1 MPIDAIQSAIR
12 GPVGESDALTVARP
26 PDFNPIQFNVKRAEI
41 AIPSV
46 IWHLDPGESK
56 LGVMEINLIA
66 ASTADEILRAVK
78 DLQNRGAS
86 HFILDLRNNP
96 GGLLT
101 AGVDISRL
109 FLKDGMVIE
118 QQYRGQ
124 PVESFK
130 VEQPGPLVDLN
141 LAILINRGSA
151 SAAEIIAGSLQAHH
165 RALLIGSP
173 SYGKDTIQLV
183 FDLQDGSSLHVTAAQ
198 WWIPGLVNPI
208 SGVGLQ
214 PDVLVEAA
222 EPNAAAGGPDPLI
235 QAAIQE
241 LFGVQ

>member
-1 MPIDAIQSAIR
+1 
-12 GPVGESDALTVARP
+12 
-26 PDFNPIQFNVKRAEI
+26 
-41 AIPSV
+41 
-46 IWHLDPGESK
+46 
-56 LGVMEINLIA
+56 MEINLIA

-109 FLKDGMVIE
+109 FLKDGLVIE

-130 VEQPGPLVDLN
+130 VEKPGPLADLD
-141 LAILINRGSA
+141 LAVLINRGSA

-165 RALLIGSP
+165 RASLIGSP

-198 WWIPGLVNPI
+198 WWVPGLVSPI

-214 PDVLVEAA
+214 PDVLVEAGD
-222 EPNAAAGGPDPLI
+222 PNAAGGPDPLI